1 MSALRGDRLKN
12 LRENFKESQTDTAA
26 VIGVAQSTYALFESG
41 KREPNLDVLVAIA
54 EHFHVTS
61 DFLLDLSSSSKP
73 ENANITDTTGLS
85 EKSVEILKGC
95 LKLDK
100 QNSITLTINT
110 LLENRIVIGKIR
122 KYLYYKLTKEQLDGT
137 HEKPMVPYVLK
148 YKYKDDST
156 AWKVGGANAPCPV
169 DADSSVEVLTEENCR
184 KLLLF
189 EVEEELIKLLEQ
201 ENKITHF

>member
-1 MSALRGDRLKN
+1 MSIFSDRLKQ
-12 LRENFKESQTDTAA
+12 LRLDKGENQSDLAKLL
-26 VIGVAQSTYALFESG
+26 GVSVQSYSAYEGS
-41 KREPNLDVLVAIA
+41 REPKYELLCKLSQ
-54 EHFHVTS
+54 HFNVTT
-61 DFLLDLSSSSKP
+61 DYLLGIDEATSK
-73 ENANITDTTGLS
+73 ENTNIMEITGLS

-156 AWKVGGANAPCPV
+156 AWEAGGANAPYPV